1 MVETTH
7 EIVFTSIRVLVQ
19 AINYLFVS
27 VDEVTT
33 LDNQQWISDHVY
45 VMKDQHRFPILF
57 ILECVEVNVI
67 IDNIIS
73 ILLKCMVKYEGVLDE
88 ELVSCGYA
96 QVVMKILCFR
106 DIGLG

>member
-45 VMKDQHRFPILF
+45 VMKD
-57 ILECVEVNVI
+57 
-67 IDNIIS
+67 
-73 ILLKCMVKYEGVLDE
+73 
-88 ELVSCGYA
+88 
-96 QVVMKILCFR
+96 
-106 DIGLG
+106 